1 MTSYV
6 MERDGKTRAQA
17 RAYLATKEQ
26 RMGHLP
32 AADDDTAARTSGSR
46 TKEIA

>member
-1 MTSYV
+1 MV
-6 MERDGKTRAQA
+6 KFV
-17 RAYLATKEQ
+17 EQ
-26 RMGHLP
+26 PPQSVRYLP